1 MPPSSPSRRAGRAAA
16 LALAVCAVSVPASAQ
31 AQAPVPPDRPDL
43 AATVTQCTTGVL
55 DTDRSVDFTGS
66 MPAVDKA
73 VSMAMR
79 FELYERPGDTG
90 PYTRLKVPGF
100 STWNRSD
107 RGVAGFV
114 YDKRVERL
122 AAPSAYRVE
131 VRFRWLDARGKV
143 VKTARRTSPSCH
155 EPDLRPDLHVTR
167 LLVGPARPDGTAV
180 YSVTVANAGRS
191 AVLAPFTTSLTLGGA
206 TAGTQTLTGLGAGA
220 SSTLTFTAPRCVPGA
235 DVVAT
240 ADAGQAVDEVAEG
253 DNTGRTACPT

>member
-1 MPPSSPSRRAGRAAA
+1 MPSSSPSRHLRRAVA
-16 LALAVCAVSVPASAQ
+16 LALAVCAAPLPAAAHAQ
-31 AQAPVPPDRPDL
+31 AGPPPDRPEL

-55 DTDRSVDFTGS
+55 ETDRSVDFTGS

-143 VKTARRTSPSCH
+143 VKTARRTSPACH
-155 EPDLRPDLHVTR
+155 EPDLRPDLRITR
-167 LLVGPARPDGTAV
+167 LLVGPPRADGSGLYT
-180 YSVTVANAGRS
+180 VTVANLGRT
-191 AVLAPFTTSLTLGGA
+191 AVLAPFATSLTIAGA
-206 TAGTQTLTGLGAGA
+206 PVGAQTLTGLAAGGAT
-220 SSTLTFTAPRCVPGA
+220 TLTFSAPRCAPGA

-240 ADAGQAVDEVAEG
+240 ADAGQAVDEAGEG
-253 DNTGRTACPT
+253 DNTERTACPT